1 MIRAV
6 HHKTKRK
13 PRFNFLKSRPN
24 QNKVSVSFNLIT
36 KKTEKSMWFL
46 FISENAQRRAVN
58 SNSLDNRES
67 RETFYFPHQLCI
79 VLCRGCVCRY
89 RCGGWYLI
97 IAEILSLLEIFLLF
111 IIRWRL
117 FQLEKKLVDDEE
129 EEEVHPAAARKEDWD
144 FFFSVCCFGVW
155 CRGLPPH
162 PPPL

>member
-1 MIRAV
+1 MSDPIRDDPCGSPQD
-6 HHKTKRK
+6 TKKK

-36 KKTEKSMWFL
+36 KQKHKTKKYVVLF

-67 RETFYFPHQLCI
+67 RETFYFSHQLCI
-79 VLCRGCVCRY
+79 VLCIGGCVCRY
-89 RCGGWYLI
+89 RSGGWYLI

-117 FQLEKKLVDDEE
+117 FQLEKTSRRRRGGGGASSRGEKRRLKL
-129 EEEVHPAAARKEDWD
+129 
-144 FFFSVCCFGVW
+144 FFLCVLFRRVV
-155 CRGLPPH
+155 
-162 PPPL
+162 